1 VLLFGIDT
9 ACQRDSPLES
19 IIEILSILA
28 RYFRSHLLLPI
39 MKLKN
44 FFLHCSGAS
53 PELLDKCPTERS
65 RYNGIGGA
73 IFFTGA
79 FAALAAGYALYTVFD
94 NVWVAIAFGIFW
106 GLMIFNL
113 DRYIISSMRKEHSAW
128 REFLMAVP
136 RIILAVIISIVISK
150 PLELRIFEKE
160 ISPELAIMEQQ
171 AYGRQELEVMN
182 RFTERDT
189 QLKSEL
195 NTRYSQIEKL
205 RIKRDELVR
214 EAQAEADGTGGSKKK
229 NLGPIYKIK
238 KADADKAELDLQNA
252 LRESAPG
259 MEEIHSRIQQND
271 SLKVAALQ
279 ALKFSKRDG
288 PAARMEA
295 MERIEAQSPAIRV
308 ASWFILLLII
318 AIELAPVFVKLMSS
332 RGPYDNLLGIEEHK
346 FTAQA
351 IEETGVANA
360 AVRKRVEQWPEQE
373 KEYGNDRLDS
383 ALRKL

>member
-1 VLLFGIDT
+1 
-9 ACQRDSPLES
+9 
-19 IIEILSILA
+19 
-28 RYFRSHLLLPI
+28 
-39 MKLKN
+39 MKLKD

-53 PELLDKCPTERS
+53 LELLEKCPTERS

-94 NVWVAIAFGIFW
+94 NVWIAIAFGIFW

-113 DRYIISSMRKEHSAW
+113 DRYIISSMRKERSAW
-128 REFLMAVP
+128 REFMMAAP
-136 RIILAVIISIVISK
+136 RIVLAIIISIVISK

-160 ISPELAIMEQQ
+160 ILPELAVMEQQ
-171 AYGRQELEVMN
+171 AYAREEAEVIN
-182 RFTERDT
+182 RFSDRDL

-195 NTRYSQIEKL
+195 GIRYGQIEKL
-205 RIKRDELVR
+205 RQKRDELVK
-214 EAQAEADGTGGSKKK
+214 EAQAEADGTGGSRKK
-229 NLGPIYKIK
+229 NLGPIYKLK
-238 KADADKAELDLQNA
+238 KADADKAEQDLQNA
-252 LRESAPG
+252 LRESASG
-259 MEEIHSRIQQND
+259 MRAIQERVKQND
-271 SLKVAALQ
+271 SLKIAALQ

-295 MERIEAQSPAIRV
+295 MERISGQSPAIRL

-318 AIELAPVFVKLMSS
+318 AIELAPVFVKLMTS

-351 IEETGVANA
+351 IEETGKANA
-360 AVRKRVEQWPEQE
+360 EVRQRVQQWPDRE
-373 KEYGNDRLDS
+373 KEFGNDRLDS